1 MSVTAPLLWTLPFV
15 VSSIVVLVRARHSR
29 AIEDIPADIAADAPL
44 VSVIVPARNERRN
57 IERCVRSILSTD
69 YPRTEVIVVDD
80 HSTDGTAEIVSE
92 LAASDERLRVIQ
104 APPLPNGW
112 FGKQWACATGAAEA
126 RGDVLLFTDADTRHE
141 PDLLPR
147 AVNAL
152 RTEHVDL
159 VTLAGHQEMHSFWER
174 IVQPHLFV
182 LLSIRYGGTEHV
194 SHATR
199 PADVIANGQFI
210 LFEHRAY
217 DQIGGHA
224 AVRDVVA
231 EDMALAQTVV
241 RMKRRMLLLFA
252 RDHFSTHMYASLGES
267 VRGWRKNIY
276 AGGRNAA
283 LGGAVG
289 RALYPFIL
297 LGMPL
302 IGLAPPVVLV
312 LAAVG
317 VLSTAW
323 LIWSSVVVA
332 CALTYWAI
340 VYRFVGA
347 RAWYALT
354 YPLGLVVLFY
364 IAAGGVARGSRVEWK
379 DRTYVSR

>member
-1 MSVTAPLLWTLPFV
+1 V
-15 VSSIVVLVRARHSR
+15 
-29 AIEDIPADIAADAPL
+29 
-44 VSVIVPARNERRN
+44 
-57 IERCVRSILSTD
+57 
-69 YPRTEVIVVDD
+69 
-80 HSTDGTAEIVSE
+80 
-92 LAASDERLRVIQ
+92 
-104 APPLPNGW
+104 
-112 FGKQWACATGAAEA
+112 
-126 RGDVLLFTDADTRHE
+126 
-141 PDLLPR
+141 
-147 AVNAL
+147 
-152 RTEHVDL
+152 
-159 VTLAGHQEMHSFWER
+159 
-174 IVQPHLFV
+174 
-182 LLSIRYGGTEHV
+182 
-194 SHATR
+194 
-199 PADVIANGQFI
+199 DVIANGQFI
-210 LFEHRAY
+210 LFDRQAY
-217 DQIGGHA
+217 NAIGGHA

-241 RMKRRMLLLFA
+241 RAKRRMLLLFA

-302 IGLAPPVVLV
+302 IGLAPPVVLA
-312 LAAVG
+312 LAAAG

-332 CALTYWAI
+332 CALAYWAI
-340 VYRFVGA
+340 VYRFVGE
-347 RAWYALT
+347 RVWYAFT

-379 DRTYVSR
+379 DRAYISR